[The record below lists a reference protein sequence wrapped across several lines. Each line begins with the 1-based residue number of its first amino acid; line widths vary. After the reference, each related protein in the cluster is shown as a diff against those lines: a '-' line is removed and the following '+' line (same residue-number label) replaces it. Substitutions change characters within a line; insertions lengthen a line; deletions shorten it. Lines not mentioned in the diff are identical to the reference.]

1 MFSRDC
7 HQPFADAAGISQIE
21 NTYIPFRS
29 SMTLIMSAWF
39 LTLLAH
45 VATTMCED
53 CENTLVQTQTS
64 LLQAPKVAVY
74 LQVGTHNSEIWED
87 LYTCIS
93 NVAKSHTRQVDVFVS
108 TVVDDHGKSGF
119 YYQNLSDIDG
129 VSKVMV
135 QELKNRGADLGQ
147 FFQQILA
154 TEIGGY
160 QAVLKIHTKTKRL
173 WRQYMLQS
181 LCGTPATAKAAIQYF
196 QTHTE
201 VGIIGPSAL
210 TQIGRDTKFHTGSL
224 FCELLACDPGQ
235 PEYRPVF
242 GHENLDAMR
251 WSWKVM
257 TNSDELPPNDIWA
270 IIAGDMF
277 WFRGAC
283 LNTQRL
289 FRSIPTLLNNMTE
302 RYTEAS
308 GGKTEHAME
317 RWLPTLVRLDGWMIA
332 DMGHK
337 ASKTVSETNASN
349 VQFTRY

>member
-119 YYQNLSDIDG
+119 YYQNLSDVDG

-154 TEIGGY
+154 TDIGGY

-181 LCGTPATAKAAIQYF
+181 LCDTPATAKAAIQYF

-224 FCELLACDPGQ
+224 FCELLACEPGQ